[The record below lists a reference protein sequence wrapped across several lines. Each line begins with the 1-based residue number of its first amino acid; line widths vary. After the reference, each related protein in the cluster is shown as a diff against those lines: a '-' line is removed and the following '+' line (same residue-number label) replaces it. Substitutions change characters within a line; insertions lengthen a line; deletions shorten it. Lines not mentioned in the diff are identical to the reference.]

1 MDTLLEIDLNTFDTL
16 KRDMGADFMLEVLH
30 TFCEDASHQ
39 MQIMQS
45 ALDQGDVPTF
55 TRAAHSL
62 KSTSMTLGALSFS
75 GLVSEMELLGR
86 QGKLEDSREKYLQ
99 LQGAVEPLQQALMDL
114 YHASEP

>member
-1 MDTLLEIDLNTFDTL
+1 
-16 KRDMGADFMLEVLH
+16 
-30 TFCEDASHQ
+30 
-39 MQIMQS
+39 
-45 ALDQGDVPTF
+45 
-55 TRAAHSL
+55 
-62 KSTSMTLGALSFS
+62 MTLGALAFS